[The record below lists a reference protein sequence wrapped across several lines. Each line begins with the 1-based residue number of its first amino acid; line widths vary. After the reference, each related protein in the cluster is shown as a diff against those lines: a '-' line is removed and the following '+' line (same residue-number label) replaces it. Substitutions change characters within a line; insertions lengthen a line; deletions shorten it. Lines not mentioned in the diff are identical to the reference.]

1 VTRNLIAPTLA
12 VAIGLLTAASLPTRA
27 ENWPQYL
34 GPNRNGIVTEK
45 NLAQS
50 WPKEGPK
57 ELWRT
62 KTGTGFSSPVSADGK
77 IYLLSLVD
85 ANEVLEAIE
94 SKTGKSLWKQQAPAG
109 YSGQYAGARS
119 SPVID
124 NARIYTYGAGGDL
137 IARNLADGAQI
148 WKLAVLEQTGG
159 QVKEWGNASNPLI
172 DGDMIYL
179 QARAGGNAAVCVDK
193 NSGKIV
199 WKSEAKGGGYAT
211 PVLADVAGSK
221 QLLCFAEKHL
231 IGLDPKTGKTLWELN
246 EDWETQQGVNAAMP
260 IVQGNQVFVTCA
272 YRNAH
277 CGLYELSANGIKNI
291 WKGKQ
296 LTSAFQAPILDNGY
310 LYGNSSGLLTCVSF
324 ADGKVM
330 WPAKPTTLDK
340 RFLGIGGSILRFGG
354 DKLICLS
361 ENGTLA
367 LVKATPQSLEKL
379 TVLKRFIEG
388 DQLWS
393 TPLIDNGQLI
403 IKAKD
408 ELIAYD
414 ISAAK

>member
-1 VTRNLIAPTLA
+1 MVTLSRRLFLSAALAPT
-12 VAIGLLTAASLPTRA
+12 SPA

-50 WPKEGPK
+50 WPEAGPK
-57 ELWRT
+57 ELWRI
-62 KTGTGFSSPVSADGK
+62 KEGTGFSSPVAADGK
-77 IYLLSLVD
+77 LYSFSLVEG
-85 ANEVLEAIE
+85 NEVLQALDA
-94 SKTGKSLWKQQAPAG
+94 KTGKPLWKQQAPAG
-109 YSGQYAGARS
+109 YSGQYSGARS

-124 NARIYTYGAGGDL
+124 GQRIYTYGAGGDL
-137 IARNLADGAQI
+137 IARNLADGAPV
-148 WKLAVLEQTGG
+148 WTLPVLKETGG

-172 DGDMIYL
+172 DGDMIYV

-231 IGLDPKTGKTLWELN
+231 IGLDPKTGKTLWDLDE
-246 EDWETQQGVNAAMP
+246 EWETQQGVNATMP
-260 IVQGNQVFVTCA
+260 LVQGNQVFVTCG

-277 CGLYELSANGIKNI
+277 CGLYELSASGIKNL

-296 LTSAFQAPILDNGY
+296 LCSAFQAPILDNGY
-310 LYGNSSGLLTCVSF
+310 LYGNNAGVLTCIKWD
-324 ADGKVM
+324 DGKVQ
-330 WPAKPTTLDK
+330 WPTKKPTAADK
-340 RFLGIGGSILRFGG
+340 RFLGIGGSVVRFGG

-361 ENGTLA
+361 DNGTLS
-367 LVKATPQSLEKL
+367 LVKATPEKL
-379 TVLKRFIEG
+379 DKLTSLKRFIEG
-388 DQLWS
+388 DQLWA
-393 TPLIDNGQLI
+393 TPLIYDGKLYV
-403 IKAKD
+403 KSKD

-414 ISAAK
+414 VSSRQ